1 MFWNLVRYEFKNVN
15 KWYLALYAAVLVLS
29 VLIGMQGH
37 YYNYVSF
44 KDSQPV
50 LLFFLALVFGGLM
63 ITLGISTIFLI
74 IKRFKGSVYDR
85 QGYLTL
91 TLPVSEHHIIT
102 AKLVGAFIW
111 SILSSTVLALSAF
124 IIVTITVPE
133 WISNSELIP
142 LVGTFLP
149 QLSLMGVSF
158 LLNTISGI
166 LCIYLAISIG
176 QLFNEYRTALAVA
189 AYIGI
194 QIVIGFI
201 EVSFNLSSNFYVN
214 SLVGLND
221 HFYMGASI
229 AIVEE
234 LIFIA
239 IFYLG
244 TYYILRNKVNL
255 Q

>member
-15 KWYLALYAAVLVLS
+15 KWYLALYAAVLILS
-29 VLIGMQGH
+29 ALIGIQAQT
-37 YYNYVSF
+37 YNHLPV
-44 KDSQPV
+44 KESQPV
-50 LLFFLALVFGGLM
+50 LLIFLATVFGGVM

-91 TLPVSEHHIIT
+91 TLPVSEHYIIT

-111 SILSSTVLALSAF
+111 SIVSTAVLALSAF
-124 IIVTITVPE
+124 IVLTLTAPD
-133 WISNSELIP
+133 WFATSDLIP
-142 LVGTFLP
+142 FIETHLP
-149 QLSLMGVSF
+149 QIFLTGISF

-194 QIVIGFI
+194 QIVIGII
-201 EVSFNLSSNFYVN
+201 EVFFNTSTNFYIN
-214 SLVGLND
+214 SLAGFAD
-221 HFYMGASI
+221 QFQMGIIMTILEEVILI
-229 AIVEE
+229 AIY
-234 LIFIA
+234 
-239 IFYLG
+239 YLG
-244 TYYILRNKVNL
+244 TYHILKNKVNL

>member
-15 KWYLALYAAVLVLS
+15 KWYLALYAAVFILS
-29 VLIGMQGH
+29 ALIGLQTQA
-37 YYNYVSF
+37 F
-44 KDSQPV
+44 KNLPYQESQPTM
-50 LLFFLALVFGGLM
+50 LFFLAAVFGGLM
-63 ITLGISTIFLI
+63 LTLGISTIFLI

-201 EVSFNLSSNFYVN
+201 ELFFNLSSNFYVN

-221 HFYMGASI
+221 HFYMGAGI

>member
-29 VLIGMQGH
+29 ILIGMQGH
-37 YYNYVSF
+37 YYNYISF
-44 KDSQPV
+44 KDSKPF
-50 LLFFLALVFGGLM
+50 LFIFLALVFGGLI
-63 ITLGISTIFLI
+63 ITLAISTLFLI

-102 AKLVGAFIW
+102 AKLIGAFIW
-111 SILSSTVLALSAF
+111 SLISTAVLALSAV
-124 IIVTITVPE
+124 IIVAITVPE
-133 WISNSELIP
+133 WIP
-142 LVGTFLP
+142 LSYVITFVETHLP
-149 QLSLMGVSF
+149 QIFLTGISF

-201 EVSFNLSSNFYVN
+201 ELSFNLSSNFYVN

-221 HFYMGASI
+221 HFYIGASI
-229 AIVEE
+229 SIVEE

>member
-29 VLIGMQGH
+29 ALIGIQAQT
-37 YYNYVSF
+37 YNNLPVKES
-44 KDSQPV
+44 KPV
-50 LLFFLALVFGGLM
+50 LLIFLATVFGGLM
-63 ITLGISTIFLI
+63 ITLGISTLFLI

-111 SILSSTVLALSAF
+111 SIVSTAILVISAF
-124 IIVTITVPE
+124 IVLTLTAPD
-133 WISNSELIP
+133 WFATSDLIP
-142 LVGTFLP
+142 FIETHLP
-149 QLSLMGVSF
+149 QIFLTGISF

-176 QLFNEYRTALAVA
+176 QLFNEYRTALSIV

-194 QIVIGFI
+194 QIVVGFI
-201 EVSFNLSSNFYVN
+201 ELFYRSNPGFYFP
-214 SLVGLND
+214 STTGGAD
-221 HFYMGASI
+221 QFQMGI
-229 AIVEE
+229 IMTILEEVILIV
-234 LIFIA
+234 IY
-239 IFYLG
+239 YLG
-244 TYYILRNKVNL
+244 TYHILKNKVNL

>member
-111 SILSSTVLALSAF
+111 SILSSTVLVLSAF

-176 QLFNEYRTALAVA
+176 QLFNEYRTALAVV

-201 EVSFNLSSNFYVN
+201 GVFFNTSTNFYVN
-214 SLVGLND
+214 SLAGFND
-221 HFYMGASI
+221 NFYMGASTGI
-229 AIVEE
+229 FEE

-244 TYYILRNKVNL
+244 TYYILKNKVNL

>member
-15 KWYLALYAAVLVLS
+15 KWYLALYGAVLALS
-29 VLIGMQGH
+29 VLIGAQASSLKSIDTPDQQMIML
-37 YYNYVSF
+37 V
-44 KDSQPV
+44 
-50 LLFFLALVFGGLM
+50 FLGLVFGGLI
-63 ITLGISTIFLI
+63 ITLSISTLILI
-74 IKRFKGSVYDR
+74 IRRFKGSVYDR

-91 TLPVSEHHIIT
+91 TLPVSEHYIIT

-111 SILSSTVLALSAF
+111 SIVSTAVLALSAF
-124 IIVTITVPE
+124 IVLTLTAPDWFATSDV
-133 WISNSELIP
+133 IP
-142 LVGTFLP
+142 FIETHLP

-176 QLFNEYRTALAVA
+176 QLFNEYRTALSIV

-201 EVSFNLSSNFYVN
+201 GVFFNTSTNFYVN
-214 SLVGLND
+214 SLAGFND
-221 HFYMGASI
+221 NFYMGASVG
-229 AIVEE
+229 IVEE

-244 TYYILRNKVNL
+244 TYYILKNKVNL

>member
-15 KWYLALYAAVLVLS
+15 KWYLALYGAVLFLS
-29 VLIGMQGH
+29 VLIGIQTQSLIKLPEK
-37 YYNYVSF
+37 NQSVIL
-44 KDSQPV
+44 V
-50 LLFFLALVFGGLM
+50 LLATIFGGLM
-63 ITLGISTIFLI
+63 LTLAISTLFLI

-91 TLPVSEHHIIT
+91 TLPVSEHYIIT

-111 SILSSTVLALSAF
+111 SILSTAVLALSAF
-124 IIVTITVPE
+124 IVLTLTAPN
-133 WISNSELIP
+133 WFATPDLIP
-142 LVGTFLP
+142 FIGTHLP

-176 QLFNEYRTALAVA
+176 QLFNEYRTALSIV

-194 QIVIGFI
+194 QIVVGFI
-201 EVSFNLSSNFYVN
+201 ELFYRSNPGFYFP
-214 SLVGLND
+214 STSGGAD
-221 HFYMGASI
+221 QFQMGIIMTILEEVILI
-229 AIVEE
+229 AIY
-234 LIFIA
+234 
-239 IFYLG
+239 YLG
-244 TYYILRNKVNL
+244 TYHILKNKVNL

>member
-29 VLIGMQGH
+29 ALIGIQAQT
-37 YYNYVSF
+37 YNNLPV
-44 KDSQPV
+44 KESQPV
-50 LLFFLALVFGGLM
+50 LLIFLALVFGGLM
-63 ITLGISTIFLI
+63 ITLGISTLFLI

-102 AKLVGAFIW
+102 TKLIGAFIW
-111 SILSSTVLALSAF
+111 SLISTAVLLLCIYIILLSTNSDEVQLSILLSFVGEHFTGFGLTVL
-124 IIVTITVPE
+124 
-133 WISNSELIP
+133 
-142 LVGTFLP
+142 
-149 QLSLMGVSF
+149 SF
-158 LLNTISGI
+158 LLSTISEI

-176 QLFNEYRTALAVA
+176 QLFNEYRTALAVV

-194 QIVIGFI
+194 KIVIGFI
-201 EVSFNLSSNFYVN
+201 ELFFNTSTNFYVN
-214 SLVGLND
+214 SLAGFND
-221 HFYMGASI
+221 NFYMGAGIS
-229 AIVEE
+229 IVEE

>member
-29 VLIGMQGH
+29 VPIGMQGH
-37 YYNYVSF
+37 YYNYISF

-176 QLFNEYRTALAVA
+176 QLFNEYRTALAIV

-201 EVSFNLSSNFYVN
+201 EVFFNTSANFYVN
-214 SLVGLND
+214 SLAGFND
-221 HFYMGASI
+221 NFYMGASTGI
-229 AIVEE
+229 IEE

>member
-176 QLFNEYRTALAVA
+176 QLFNEYRTALAIV

-194 QIVIGFI
+194 QIVIGFV
-201 EVSFNLSSNFYVN
+201 EVFFNTSTNFYVN
-214 SLVGLND
+214 SLAGFND
-221 HFYMGASI
+221 NFYMGASVG
-229 AIVEE
+229 IVEE

-244 TYYILRNKVNL
+244 TYYILKNKVNL

>member
-15 KWYLALYAAVLVLS
+15 KWYLALYAAVLALS
-29 VLIGMQGH
+29 AFIGIQTQG
-37 YYNYVSF
+37 F
-44 KDSQPV
+44 KNLPYQESQATM
-50 LLFFLALVFGGLM
+50 LFFLSTVFGGLM
-63 ITLGISTIFLI
+63 VTLVISTIFLI

-91 TLPVSEHHIIT
+91 TLPVSEHYIIT

-111 SILSSTVLALSAF
+111 SIVSTAILALSGF
-124 IIVTITVPE
+124 IVLTLTAPDWFATSDV
-133 WISNSELIP
+133 IP
-142 LVGTFLP
+142 FIETHLP

-158 LLNTISGI
+158 LLNTISEI

-176 QLFNEYRTALAVA
+176 QLFNEYRTALAVV

-194 QIVIGFI
+194 KIVIGFI
-201 EVSFNLSSNFYVN
+201 ELFFNTSANFYVN
-214 SLVGLND
+214 SLAGFND
-221 HFYMGASI
+221 NFYMGASVG
-229 AIVEE
+229 IVEE

>member
-29 VLIGMQGH
+29 VPLGMQGH
-37 YYNYVSF
+37 YYSYVSF
-44 KDSQPV
+44 KDSQPF
-50 LLFFLALVFGGLM
+50 LFVFLALVFGGLI
-63 ITLGISTIFLI
+63 ITLGISTLFLI

-102 AKLVGAFIW
+102 AKLIGAFIW
-111 SILSSTVLALSAF
+111 SLISTAVLLLCVYIILLSTNSDEVQLSTLLSFVGEHFTGFGLTVL
-124 IIVTITVPE
+124 
-133 WISNSELIP
+133 
-142 LVGTFLP
+142 
-149 QLSLMGVSF
+149 SF
-158 LLNTISGI
+158 LLSTISGI

-176 QLFNEYRTALAVA
+176 QLFNEYRTALSIV

-201 EVSFNLSSNFYVN
+201 GVFFNTSTNFYVN
-214 SLVGLND
+214 SLAGFND
-221 HFYMGASI
+221 NFYMGAGIS
-229 AIVEE
+229 IVEE